1 MAKSR
6 VDARAGA
13 TCTARRCAA
22 VIVETRS
29 IVRRQRRR
37 LHGARMRWSSA
48 DPVAGEQQQ
57 IRGEDRGAHVGVKRR
72 GAFPHASRETEDAFQ
87 ERDAALDPG
96 AEAAQLVVHP
106 VAPHHGE
113 DGERALLRKAD
124 VLDPERFAVHQVVVR
139 GEAAVKTDL
148 ARRPAEESLLA
159 AAGGARGTPPT

>member
-1 MAKSR
+1 M
-6 VDARAGA
+6 
-13 TCTARRCAA
+13 
-22 VIVETRS
+22 ETRS
-29 IVRRQRRR
+29 IARLPPAESHVAKRRR
-37 LHGARMRWSSA
+37 RSA
-48 DPVAGEQQQ
+48 DTIAGEEEQ
-57 IRGEDRGAHVGVKRR
+57 IRREDGRAHVGVKRR